1 MKVILDEDL
10 AHVLRLHLPGHD
22 VFTVAYVGWGGLRN
36 GELLKTAEAGGFEV
50 FVTGDQS
57 MRYEQNLS
65 GRKLAI
71 VMLSAIEWRIIKEHM
86 PKIAAAVDQATPG
99 SLTRVECGVFVRRR
113 RPAMGPGLS

>member
-1 MKVILDEDL
+1 MKVLLDEDL
-10 AHVLRLHLPGHD
+10 AHVLRLHLPGHE

-71 VMLSAIEWRIIKEHM
+71 VMLSAIKWRIRAFRERQDRD
-86 PKIAAAVDQATPG
+86 VGRDQALRDG
-99 SLTRVECGVFVRRR
+99 RMAHEMEADGGDIRQ
-113 RPAMGPGLS
+113 

>member
-57 MRYEQNLS
+57 MRYEQTSRAVSLPSLCCPLS
-65 GRKLAI
+65 NGESSRSTCQKSRLP
-71 VMLSAIEWRIIKEHM
+71 LIK
-86 PKIAAAVDQATPG
+86 
-99 SLTRVECGVFVRRR
+99 R
-113 RPAMGPGLS
+113 RPAPLPVWSAVCS